1 MGLDPNVITYNHGAI
16 EQGTSTLASAS
27 AALAEAQQDLVNIN
41 NLLASAMHGQFH
53 ASYQEAMLNIEK
65 PLMHLAETVGM
76 HGQVLNSIT
85 ADAMALDASLA
96 AG

>member
-65 PLMHLAETVGM
+65 PLQHLAETVGM

>member
-16 EQGTSTLASAS
+16 EQGTSTLGSSS

>member
-1 MGLDPNVITYNHGAI
+1 MGLDPNIITYNHGAI
-16 EQGTSTLASAS
+16 EQGTATLASAS
-27 AALAEAQQDLVNIN
+27 AALEEAQQDLVNIN
-41 NLLASAMHGQFH
+41 NLLASVMQGQFH

-65 PLMHLAETVGM
+65 PLLHLAETVGM

>member
-1 MGLDPNVITYNHGAI
+1 MGLDPNVITYNNGAI

-65 PLMHLAETVGM
+65 PLQHLAETVGM

>member
-1 MGLDPNVITYNHGAI
+1 MLNDPNTITYQAGAI
-16 EQGTSTLASAS
+16 EQGTATLASAS
-27 AALAEAQQDLVNIN
+27 ASLEQAQADLVNIN

-53 ASYQEAMLNIEK
+53 AAYQEAMLNIER
-65 PLMHLAETVGM
+65 PLLHLAETVGV
-76 HGQVLNSIT
+76 HGQVLNTIT

>member
-76 HGQVLNSIT
+76 HGQVLNRIT

>member
-1 MGLDPNVITYNHGAI
+1 MGLDPSIITYQAGAI
-16 EQGTSTLASAS
+16 EQGTATLASAS

-41 NLLASAMHGQFH
+41 NLLASVMHGQFH

>member
-1 MGLDPNVITYNHGAI
+1 MGMDPSIITYQAGAI

-41 NLLASAMHGQFH
+41 NLLASVMHGQFH
-53 ASYQEAMLNIEK
+53 ESYQEAMLNIEK
-65 PLMHLAETVGM
+65 PLQHLAETVGQ
-76 HGQVLNSIT
+76 HGQVLNSNT